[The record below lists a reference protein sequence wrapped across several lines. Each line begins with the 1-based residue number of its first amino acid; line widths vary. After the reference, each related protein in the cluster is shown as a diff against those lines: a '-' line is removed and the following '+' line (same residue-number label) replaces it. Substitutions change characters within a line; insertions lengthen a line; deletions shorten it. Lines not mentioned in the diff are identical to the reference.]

1 MDAMGNHLFDFHSIR
16 ARSAAAANDPWAFRP
31 GARPEKS
38 SAGREFSRSPN
49 IPGIRARVKPNSR
62 TSAVDEESSVLYFS
76 FRGGLFDLALSG
88 SRGRLPERS
97 GKVIESLGRFTKP
110 NRKPKTNAA

>member
-1 MDAMGNHLFDFHSIR
+1 M
-16 ARSAAAANDPWAFRP
+16 
-31 GARPEKS
+31 
-38 SAGREFSRSPN
+38 
-49 IPGIRARVKPNSR
+49 
-62 TSAVDEESSVLYFS
+62 LYFS